1 VTTEPVDEKS
11 APGIV
16 RRYGWPL
23 LIWALAIG
31 AAVVGTRWL
40 DGSDATDGAL
50 DVGPAASARAVGSDG
65 ADRSS
70 VDSVVEP
77 DRPEGCPKRILGE
90 HPTRD
95 IARGRSVLLVP
106 VRAETAILCDYA
118 GSARGALGFRTA
130 RPLSDVPGLVRDLNR
145 LPKADADDRP
155 CAGTPG
161 PRSLRVLV
169 LTRANGSVQAVVIEC
184 GRADNGRRVAVL
196 DDVVLGRLDA
206 A

>member
-1 VTTEPVDEKS
+1 MTTEPAEEKS
-11 APGIV
+11 ARALV

-31 AAVVGTRWL
+31 AAVVGTRLL
-40 DGSDATDGAL
+40 DGSDAADGAV
-50 DVGPAASARAVGSDG
+50 DVGPAESVQTVGSGG

-70 VDSVVEP
+70 VDSAIES
-77 DRPEGCPKRILGE
+77 DRPQGCPQRLSGD

-106 VRAETAILCDYA
+106 LRAETAILCDYEGPA
-118 GSARGALGFRTA
+118 KGTLDMTA
-130 RPLSDVPGLVRDLNR
+130 TRSLPDVPGLVRDLNR
-145 LPKADADDRP
+145 LSRAGDNDRA
-155 CAGTPG
+155 CVGSSDV
-161 PRSLRVLV
+161 RSLRVV
-169 LTRANGSVQAVVIEC
+169 LFTRANGSVQGLVIEC

-196 DDVVLGRLDA
+196 DEATIRRLNA